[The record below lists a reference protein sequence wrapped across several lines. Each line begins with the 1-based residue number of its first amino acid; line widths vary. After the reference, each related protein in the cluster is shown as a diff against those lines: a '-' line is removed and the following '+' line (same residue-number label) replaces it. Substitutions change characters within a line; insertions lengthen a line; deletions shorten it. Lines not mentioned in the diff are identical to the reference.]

1 MTMSRSLLGVESF
14 SFVPRTW
21 SRRFVLAALLVLAS
35 FRVTVLALGVT
46 EGGSGDV
53 HRFFA
58 IGHAPGRPYG
68 DYAVEYPPVLVAL
81 VKLLAFATPNE
92 HAFTIAIIASSLLAE
107 AGIAAV
113 IWRCWSPETALWYLT
128 ADMLLLGL
136 FAVRLDLLSTAFAVA
151 AVAAALRS
159 RPRLAAI
166 CIVLAIGLKIWP
178 LPLALLM
185 LAVMPAAHRR
195 MYVVTAVAGASALL
209 VPWLVLGGVSGIEQ
223 VVTFRGATGWQIE
236 SVVGSFVRLFTVE
249 PAFHNA
255 GAQRFG
261 HVPFGLAPAMQL
273 AALAL
278 TVWTITRVRSP
289 QDIGAAWV
297 ATVGGFLVA
306 STLFSPQFVAWLVP
320 AGALAW
326 AAGDSVVAAAVA
338 AVVVAT
344 LVENSY
350 YQQVVA
356 ATPVATALLLV
367 RNVALIA
374 AVVAAAR
381 TLQRRPRP
389 TYSAT
394 TARPGRATR
403 RIADDAA

>member
-1 MTMSRSLLGVESF
+1 MTMSRSLLGVETF
-14 SFVPRTW
+14 SFLPRPW
-21 SRRFVLAALLVLAS
+21 SRRFVVAALLVLAS
-35 FRVTVLALGVT
+35 FRVTVLVLGVT
-46 EGGSGDV
+46 EGQSSDA

-81 VKLLAFATPNE
+81 VKFLAFATPNE
-92 HAFTIAIIASSLLAE
+92 HAFTIAIIATSLLAE
-107 AGIAAV
+107 AAIAAM

-128 ADMLLLGL
+128 VDTGLLGL
-136 FAVRLDLLSTAFAVA
+136 FAVRLDLLSVAFAVA
-151 AVAAALRS
+151 AVAAARRS

-178 LPLALLM
+178 LPLALLL
-185 LAVMPAAHRR
+185 LAVLPAADRR
-195 MYVVTAVAGASALL
+195 RYIVTGLAGAAALL
-209 VPWLVLGGVSGIEQ
+209 VPWLVLGGLSGIEQ
-223 VVTFRGATGWQIE
+223 VVTFRGATGWQLE

-249 PAFHNA
+249 PAFHSA

-261 HVPFGLAPAMQL
+261 HVPPGLAPALQV
-273 AALAL
+273 AALAV
-278 TVWTITRVRSP
+278 TVWTVTRVRSP
-289 QDIGAAWV
+289 RDIGSAWV
-297 ATVGGFLVA
+297 VSVGGFLVA

-326 AAGDSVVAAAVA
+326 AAGDTLVAAAVA
-338 AVVVAT
+338 AVVLAT
-344 LVENSY
+344 VFENSY
-350 YQQVVA
+350 YAQVVV

-367 RNVALIA
+367 RNVAMIA

-381 TLQRRPRP
+381 TLQQRPWP